1 MQQLKQD
8 IDADGSGEISLE
20 EYATWLLNGKIPLAQ
35 TGITNQVA
43 QYKAYNQFIMP
54 KLESLAR
61 DMLNLE
67 LKDTRSCKLK
77 FNMGI
82 GKKYT
87 GEDPGMS
94 ATLRVGL
101 TDGKDKDT

>member
-1 MQQLKQD
+1 
-8 IDADGSGEISLE
+8 
-20 EYATWLLNGKIPLAQ
+20 
-35 TGITNQVA
+35 
-43 QYKAYNQFIMP
+43 MP
-54 KLESLAR
+54 KLDSLAR